1 MKIENSMTELQA
13 AQTSAS
19 AAREASLASS
29 FDRALNSAIQS
40 DDQKKLYDSCQQLE
54 SVFLNK
60 VLDSMRACI
69 SHSDLINRGFAT
81 ETYESMLFEEYA
93 KGMSKTSSLGIA
105 DILYKQLSAQLVED
119 K

>member
-1 MKIENSMTELQA
+1 MKIDTSMIDLQT

-19 AAREASLASS
+19 AAREASQLTS

-40 DDQKKLYDSCQQLE
+40 DDQKKLYESCQQLE

-69 SHSDLINRGFAT
+69 SHSDLIDRGFAT
-81 ETYESMLFEEYA
+81 ETYESMLFDEYS
-93 KGMSKTSSLGIA
+93 KNMSKTNSLGIA
-105 DILYKQLSAQLVED
+105 DILYKQLSPQLVED
-119 K
+119 D